1 MYTLEQLKIG
11 LERAKAAGDKAAVR
25 ELETAISV
33 KTNPY
38 RTLAPTIELDDTG
51 AIGNL
56 ARGVGAGVVGTLESA
71 ALGVSTLLEENAELK
86 AREKIQSVADAFM
99 PEGGDPD
106 SGLYKFGTGLGSLLT
121 FAVPGGAA
129 AKGAQLLGAGAKA
142 QRVAGLT
149 SAGGIGMGAGAGEAS
164 ERARAAG
171 ATEEERSRAALF
183 GTLIGATEVAP
194 LGRFM
199 KQLEVPIISDLVDK
213 LGVKNVKGI
222 KDRVRNAVVTG
233 GVEAGQEATAAI
245 LQNLN
250 EKLGYNPERALLDA
264 GVTEEAI
271 IGGQVGSV
279 VQLFTDLFYR
289 GRKIGEP
296 KPPPEPPKGQQD
308 LFQDEL
314 DQAQAEKDR
323 VQGAP
328 KPEDLDKRKKE
339 QDARDK
345 RKDPQGDMFAQELEE
360 ERGRDK
366 QMDLFDEADK
376 KEDDTKK
383 PEAKDDIKQRELFDD
398 NLGKKIDEIIETAQD
413 KTKKLT
419 PPIMVGTTAGEVG
432 LQQEIEE
439 KTKKEA
445 EEKEATL
452 GDKPKDSVIDKRQ
465 EDETK
470 RLEDEA
476 RETLSEED
484 AQIDAFSRLL
494 LSARRSAEPN
504 KVVIT
509 KEFLD
514 QIGLAPRSKLR
525 KALTGV
531 SITNPDIQKFLSE
544 TKVRDPAVR
553 ARLNEA
559 LDIKEDTIISKKTLD
574 TLGIPKDAA
583 VRTEVQGKKLPD
595 VKDTLLT
602 YARKQGQKG
611 LTTET
616 RNKIIS
622 FAEGAP
628 LEQGTLDLRGGR
640 KRNVPTQK
648 TGTDTTVTT
657 QTEEVGGGVSIR
669 DNQRSLGVGK
679 GIKALK
685 KRDPITETKTRRVET
700 TERGT
705 PTTPRR
711 KRKLD
716 RAVKQTTA
724 IAQALKKAQ
733 EGVQQQREKGQ
744 LVTKFEN
751 AFDPST
757 PVDPLTRED
766 KDKLNNVKQSTG
778 LTNVSRSRKA
788 GKGQV
793 FAAKLYLTR
802 YDDANSALLAAVEE
816 SIRGK
821 PGMDTDAEKKLFEE
835 TDKRKASDFV
845 KWAKKNLD
853 PKTKEW
859 IEKQEAAVKKT
870 RTEKEDERASEIR
883 DFQTLI
889 RRKGVK
895 AAQREIKK
903 RARQDKKLT
912 EQLQNEIKEA
922 EIRQEKEDTAAASKA
937 AKKGKVKEV
946 DLESDLTTEQQ
957 EAIEVY
963 NGLIDN
969 LNEGGQ
975 SARDVAEAIVS
986 LNVSLD
992 GDMYDPSANR
1002 EVNEFVDE
1010 TIEIKDDNLKGVLET
1025 VINSTKNPRF
1035 KAIARKLLTYVGDT
1049 KIVVADP
1056 NANKNSVAYAGEQML
1071 KYLTDT
1077 DQKDFSKRPAGAFVP
1092 AGFST
1097 NMKNDKAINKYDGV
1111 INNYI
1116 VLDPSKGMTVHTLL
1130 HEATHMA
1137 TFATLR
1143 DSNNLT
1149 TRQLNALYESVKD
1162 QLGTVY
1168 GGTNLDEFVAEAF
1181 GNPEFRRS
1189 LDKLY
1194 PNGTPVSA
1202 FQKFKNIIRNFLRR
1216 LLGKPNLPITST
1228 FLDIETKRGVT
1239 AGDLADSLIE
1249 KILSPDN
1256 ADYYGSPLAQRAN
1269 NPEAIKSILDKMG
1282 NVQRAIEKFV
1292 SKGEIRKQL
1301 YDFLTQTVPQAP
1313 KNFLAFVMPSEV
1325 LAEAATVTDKRLG
1338 RAATELDEAMRK
1350 MRGLADE
1357 RNKDVS
1363 ASIDDLQ
1370 KWYNTATKEQIDLFN
1385 SVVHESTI
1393 NRVDPTDNITEYTS
1407 AQDKENYKR
1416 IKSLFDQLPASGK
1429 TQYIKMRDSYET
1441 LYGELKKVIES
1452 RIDALLS
1459 RDPDSAAQLKKDIFA
1474 QLFDKRRIRP
1484 YFPLTREGDY
1494 KLGYNLKTDA
1504 DGDVFVFKMFKT
1516 NLERKQYIEQ
1526 EIRNNPNVLTDKAGK
1541 PIYETREGDAPMK
1554 FRGAPPTSF
1563 VSKTMDYLKKSNVQ
1577 PEVVTTFMQ
1586 SFIKAL
1592 PEASFAK
1599 GFQTRENV
1607 PGFEPD
1613 AFTSFKNKAPVLA
1626 RQIER
1631 MRGAVEIQRIADV
1644 VEELQAPRLDTD
1656 FVKTLEAKGLRAA
1669 TGEKLK
1675 ISFETLKNE
1684 LLERAEFALNPPNNF
1699 FEDVARES
1707 NRLAFTYTIGFN
1719 VSGAMVNLSQ
1729 MPLVVG
1735 PYLTAEY
1742 GAGATTRAMAT
1753 ASTIL
1758 GSSGSVRDSLMASS
1772 NSMFGTEFK
1781 PRASGRRKTLA
1792 GNEVDT
1798 YQINSLDNY
1807 FVLSKDGQYQLRDD
1821 IKIPEGEKGVQF
1833 KKELETLQPLV
1844 QIAAEQGYLNS
1855 SFVSDAQNIDY
1866 TGRSG
1871 KDIRGILDFVSKT
1884 SAFMFH
1890 HVEQFNRQATMLTA
1904 YKLELDR
1911 LEGKTY
1917 KGLKLENK
1925 PTPQELALSTAEKQK
1940 IAAQYAIKQTQKLN
1954 GGTNLETTG
1963 RIGQRNIGRIAM
1975 MYKSFGIRMYSTFLA
1990 SAKRMIDKH
1999 EDPLVRKI
2007 ALRQLIGITGS
2018 SVFFA
2023 GVRGFPLFG
2032 AVMMISNMLLDDD
2045 EEDAETI
2052 VRKHIGEGW
2061 YKGAV
2066 TSITGADV
2074 SQRIA
2079 LSGLILQ
2086 LNRYNPDASIE
2097 ENIFYYAGGPAFST
2111 AKKIGRGMNDFS
2123 EGYIDRGIENVLPAA
2138 GANAFKA
2145 LGRYRT
2151 EGART
2156 RRGDPI
2162 FDDMNGLDLFGQ
2174 AIGFAPKEYTL
2185 QQEQNMQTKKLERVI
2200 NKERSSLLERLYVAR
2215 RDGDYE
2221 KVSEVMDDIEE
2232 FNDKVRSKAPDAKIT
2247 RETRKRSLDRHR
2259 QTSAEMYNGVT
2270 INPILR
2276 DMLEDYREDWDNGL
2290 QLF

>member
-1 MYTLEQLKIG
+1 MYTVEELREGLKKA
-11 LERAKAAGDKAAVR
+11 EAAGDVSAANR
-25 ELETAISV
+25 IRRAITFSTPV
-33 KTNPY
+33 F
-38 RTLAPTIELDDTG
+38 APTTKVDDTG

-56 ARGVGAGVVGTLESA
+56 TRGVGAGVVDTLESA
-71 ALGVSTLLEENAELK
+71 ALGLSTLLEENAELK
-86 AREKIQSVADAFM
+86 AREKIQSVADVFM

-171 ATEEERSRAALF
+171 ATEEERSRAAAF

-250 EKLGYNPERALLDA
+250 ERLGYNPERALLDA

-271 IGGQVGSV
+271 IGGQVGSA

-314 DQAQAEKDR
+314 DKAEAERAKI
-323 VQGAP
+323 QGAP
-328 KPEDLDKRKKE
+328 KPQDLDERKKE

-376 KEDDTKK
+376 KEDATKK
-383 PEAKDDIKQRELFDD
+383 PEAKDDIKQRELFSD
-398 NLGKKIDEIIETAQD
+398 NLAKELDEAVDPKIQAGKP
-413 KTKKLT
+413 KLA
-419 PPIMVGTTAGEVG
+419 PPVMVGTAAGEVG
-432 LQQEIEE
+432 SQQEIEE
-439 KTKKEA
+439 RTKREAKER
-445 EEKEATL
+445 EATL
-452 GDKPKDSVIDKRQ
+452 GDKPKDTVIDKRQ
-465 EDETK
+465 EDEAK
-470 RLEDEA
+470 RIEADA
-476 RETLSEED
+476 RETLAKED
-484 AQIDAFSRLL
+484 AQVDAFSTQLL
-494 LSARRSAEPN
+494 AARRSAKPDDEI
-504 KVVIT
+504 IT

-514 QIGLAPRSKLR
+514 QIGLSPNSKLR
-525 KALTGV
+525 KILIGV
-531 SITNPDIQKFLSE
+531 PVNNPDVQKALSE

-553 ARLNEA
+553 ARLNQA
-559 LDIKEDTIISKKTLD
+559 LGATTDTTVSKKVLD
-574 TLGIPKDAA
+574 NLGVPKDAA
-583 VRTEVQGKKLPD
+583 VRTEVQGEKLSD
-595 VKDTLLT
+595 VRDTLLT
-602 YARKQGQKG
+602 YARRQGQKG
-611 LTTET
+611 LTTES

-640 KRNVPTQK
+640 KRNVPAQE
-648 TGTDTTVTT
+648 TGTDTGITA
-657 QTEEVGGGVSIR
+657 QTEKVGGGVSIR
-669 DNQRSLGVGK
+669 DNQRGLGVGE

-685 KRDPITETKTRRVET
+685 KRDQVTETKTDRMET

-716 RAVKQTTA
+716 ATVKPPSA
-724 IAQALKKAQ
+724 IGQALQKAQ
-733 EGVQQQREKGQ
+733 EGVQQKRERGQ
-744 LVTKFEN
+744 LITKFES

-766 KDKLNNVKQSTG
+766 KDKLNNIKQSTG
-778 LTNVSRSRKA
+778 LANVTRAKKK
-788 GKGQV
+788 GKGQER
-793 FAAKLYLTR
+793 AAQIYLKK
-802 YDDANSALLAAVEE
+802 YDNPSSALLAAVEE

-821 PGMDTDAEKKLFEE
+821 PGMDTAAEKKLFKD
-835 TDKRKASDFV
+835 TDKKTASDFV
-845 KWAKKNLD
+845 KWSKKNLD
-853 PKTKEW
+853 TKTKEW
-859 IEKQEAAVKKT
+859 IEKQEAAVKKQ
-870 RTEKEDERASEIR
+870 RTEKDDERASDMR
-883 DFQTLI
+883 DLQTLI
-889 RRKGVK
+889 QRKETETARK
-895 AAQREIKK
+895 LAKK
-903 RARQDKKLT
+903 IAGRDKKLLG
-912 EQLQNEIKEA
+912 QLEKEIADVKIKE
-922 EIRQEKEDTAAASKA
+922 EETKIIEGKLKEDLSAAEDSLVFD
-937 AKKGKVKEV
+937 GV
-946 DLESDLTTEQQ
+946 
-957 EAIEVY
+957 
-963 NGLIDN
+963 IDQ
-969 LNEGGQ
+969 LNVQGQ

-1002 EVNEFVDE
+1002 EVNEFANE
-1010 TIEIKDDNLKGVLET
+1010 TIEIKDNDLKGALET

-1071 KYLTDT
+1071 TYFTDT
-1077 DQKDFSKRPAGAFVP
+1077 DQKDFSKRPSGMFIP

-1097 NMKNDKAINKYDGV
+1097 NMKNDKNISKYDGV

-1137 TFATLR
+1137 TMATLL
-1143 DSNNLT
+1143 DSNNIT

-1168 GGTNLDEFVAEAF
+1168 GATDLGEFVAEAF
-1181 GNPEFRRS
+1181 GNPEFRAS

-1216 LLGKPNLPITST
+1216 LLGKPNLNINST
-1228 FLDIETKRGVT
+1228 FLETETKKGVT

-1256 ADYYGSPLAQRAN
+1256 ANYYGSPLAQRAN
-1269 NPEAIKSILDKMG
+1269 NPEAIKNILDKMG
-1282 NVQRAIEKFV
+1282 NVQRAIEKFA
-1292 SKGEIRKQL
+1292 SKGELRRQL

-1313 KNFLAFVMPSEV
+1313 KNFLAFIMPSEV

-1363 ASIDDLQ
+1363 SSIDDLQ

-1393 NRVDPTDNITEYTS
+1393 NRVDPTDKITEYTS

-1429 TQYIKMRDSYET
+1429 TQYIKMRDSYEK
-1441 LYGELKKVIES
+1441 LYEELKKVIER
-1452 RIDALLS
+1452 RIDAMVGK
-1459 RDPDSAAQLKKDIFA
+1459 DPDTAAQLKKDIFGK
-1474 QLFDKRRIRP
+1474 LFDKRRIRP

-1494 KLGYNLKTDA
+1494 KLGYNLKSDA

-1516 NLERKQYIEQ
+1516 NLERKQYIEK
-1526 EIRNNPNVLTDKAGK
+1526 EIKNNPNVLTDKAGN
-1541 PIYETREGDAPMK
+1541 PILETREGDAPMK
-1554 FRGAPPTSF
+1554 FTGAPPTSF
-1563 VSKTMDYLKKSNVQ
+1563 VSQTMKYLQDSKVDPKVIN
-1577 PEVVTTFMQ
+1577 TFMQ
-1586 SFIKAL
+1586 SFIQAL

-1631 MRGAVEIQRIADV
+1631 MRGAVEIQRISDV
-1644 VEELQAPRLDTD
+1644 IEELQAPKLDTD
-1656 FVKTLEAKGLRAA
+1656 FVKTLEAKGFRAA
-1669 TGEKLK
+1669 TAEQLK
-1675 ISFETLKNE
+1675 ISFDTLKKE
-1684 LLERAEFALNPPNNF
+1684 LQERAEFALNPPNNF
-1699 FEDVARES
+1699 WESVARES

-1781 PRASGRRKTLA
+1781 PKASGRRRTLA
-1792 GNEVDT
+1792 GDEVDT

-1807 FVLSKDGQYQLRDD
+1807 FVLGKDGQYQLRDD

-1855 SFVSDAQNIDY
+1855 SFVSDTQNVDY
-1866 TGRSG
+1866 TGRTG
-1871 KDIRGILDFVSKT
+1871 RDVRGILDFVSKT

-1890 HVEQFNRQATMLTA
+1890 HVEQFNRQMTMLTA

-1940 IAAQYAIKQTQKLN
+1940 IAAQYAIKQTQRLN

-1963 RIGQRNIGRIAM
+1963 RIGQRGIGRVAM
-1975 MYKSFGIRMYSTFLA
+1975 MYKSFGIRMYSSFLA

-2066 TSITGADV
+2066 TAITGADV

-2138 GANAFKA
+2138 GANALKA

-2185 QQEQNMQTKKLERVI
+2185 QQEQNMQTKKIERVI
-2200 NKERSSLLERLYVAR
+2200 TKERSSLLERLYVAR

-2221 KVSEVMDDIEE
+2221 KVSEVMEDIEE
-2232 FNDKVRSKAPDAKIT
+2232 FNKKVRSKAPDAKIT

-2259 QTSAEMYNGVT
+2259 QTSAEMYNGIT